1 MLKLINCAYLF
12 FQLNRVKMVRKEK
25 DALEGER
32 NKALEFLSLENKMF
46 KEKNKICQ
54 YYMWVKL
61 TLLGMEVA
69 LLQDQ

>member
-1 MLKLINCAYLF
+1 
-12 FQLNRVKMVRKEK
+12 MVEKEK

-54 YYMWVKL
+54 YYM
-61 TLLGMEVA
+61 
-69 LLQDQ
+69 